1 MVVAD
6 NMAAFKMEPFSAYS
20 SHPGQSYSY
29 NSPHMTASPYHRDL
43 LPHPAASYHSVFSSS
58 LHAAAAAADPFASSH
73 YNYSNLYSGYNMSP
87 YYSRYMQQQPARD
100 MLCAWEDPDTK
111 KVCNKMFHSMHD
123 IVNHLTVDHIGGPE
137 NGDHACHW
145 QECPREK
152 KAFKAKYK
160 LVNHV
165 RVHTGEKPFP
175 CPFPGCGKFFARSE
189 NLKIHKRIHT
199 GEICPLCHHSL
210 GLPNPSVSSLQ
221 IMGGR
226 EIFNTSGHT
235 FPGQI

>member
-6 NMAAFKMEPFSAYS
+6 TFKMEPFSPYTTH
-20 SHPGQSYSY
+20 HPQSYSY
-29 NSPHMTASPYHRDL
+29 NSAHMAPYSRDL
-43 LPHPAASYHSVFSSS
+43 LPHHAASYHSVFSSS
-58 LHAAAAAADPFASSH
+58 LHAAAAVADPFSSS
-73 YNYSNLYSGYNMSP
+73 YSNYSNLYGGYNVSP
-87 YYSRYMQQQPARD
+87 YYRYMQQQPARD
-100 MLCAWEDPDTK
+100 MLCNWEDPDTK
-111 KVCNKMFHSMHD
+111 KVCNKMFHSMHE

-145 QECPREK
+145 QDCPREG

-199 GEICPLCHHSL
+199 GELCPLCHHSL
-210 GLPNPSVSSLQ
+210 GLPPTLPWPSVS
-221 IMGGR
+221 
-226 EIFNTSGHT
+226 
-235 FPGQI
+235 PG